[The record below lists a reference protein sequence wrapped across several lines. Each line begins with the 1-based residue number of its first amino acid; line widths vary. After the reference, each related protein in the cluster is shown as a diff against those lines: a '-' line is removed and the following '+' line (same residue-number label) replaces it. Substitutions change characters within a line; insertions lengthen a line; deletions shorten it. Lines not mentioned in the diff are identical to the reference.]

1 MARIFFQEP
10 ALHSTI
16 VPDCGFRRH
25 LRFELI
31 VTEVRQRG
39 IHPYREI
46 LKWPTRDLVGIFD
59 LFGSEVRTSLRDPDP
74 EERTDVQFGCDFNFS
89 MMQSNDML
97 DQGESDADAFLR
109 RVVVSSL
116 VKTFE
121 DPGLFI
127 PGYSDSII
135 FHRNGYRQ
143 LLLFTDE
150 IHFP

>member
-1 MARIFFQEP
+1 M
-10 ALHSTI
+10 
-16 VPDCGFRRH
+16 
-25 LRFELI
+25 
-31 VTEVRQRG
+31 
-39 IHPYREI
+39 
-46 LKWPTRDLVGIFD
+46 
-59 LFGSEVRTSLRDPDP
+59 RTSLRDPDP

-127 PGYSDSII
+127 PGYSDLSSTYKCN
-135 FHRNGYRQ
+135 FLGADNKQ
-143 LLLFTDE
+143 
-150 IHFP
+150 